1 MSFELSG
8 ILILK
13 GELQQISN
21 KFRKR
26 EFVIEK
32 KETNQNQEFVDY
44 VKFQLTQ
51 DRCDLVEPFEINDK
65 IKISFNIRGNRWE
78 KEGKVNYFT
87 NLDAWRIEKTV
98 EAEEEIPPPPPE
110 DDLSPPTEELNDL
123 PF

>member
-87 NLDAWRIEKTV
+87 NLDAWRIEKTE